1 MYKMFQYRLFPTKK
15 QVHKLNETL
24 NECRWLYNHFLEQ
37 RKTTYEQEGQSLSC
51 YNQIDTLGLL
61 KQERPILKQVYSQVL
76 QNVAVRVDL
85 AFKAFFRRCKAGEK
99 PGNPVRRIV
108 GSY

>member
-1 MYKMFQYRLFPTKK
+1 MYKMYQYRLFPTKK

-24 NECRWLYNHFLEQ
+24 NECRWLYNHFLEK

-61 KQERPILKQVYSQVL
+61 KQERPAAIALD
-76 QNVAVRVDL
+76 RRGL
-85 AFKAFFRRCKAGEK
+85 AQSPRADSEQRRD
-99 PGNPVRRIV
+99 
-108 GSY
+108 S